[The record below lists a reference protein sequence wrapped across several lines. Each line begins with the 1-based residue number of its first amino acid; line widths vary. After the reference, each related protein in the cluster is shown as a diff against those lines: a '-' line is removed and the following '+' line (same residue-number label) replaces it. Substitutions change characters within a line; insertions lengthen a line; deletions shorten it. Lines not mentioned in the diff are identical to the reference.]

1 VGAVRHLVT
10 GRGVSISERLDDMY
24 EKSGSLQLTIIEP
37 LPWGMLSYTAQAQLE
52 DVNGDSCRLT
62 WCGTFELPESG
73 PAADELATLLKKSSA
88 QMFKGIKNEV
98 IDPDGMRKRGIR

>member
-10 GRGVSISERLDDMY
+10 GRGVSISERLDEMY

-52 DVNGDSCRLT
+52 DVNGDSCQLT

-73 PAADELATLLKKSSA
+73 PAADELAALLKKSYSM
-88 QMFKGIKNEV
+88 MFKGIRNEV
-98 IDPDGMRKRGIR
+98 IRMTGRKNNE